1 MSTARSTRTGLV
13 HEHCSE
19 RASLGE
25 GMQRERRAGYRW
37 RHTKVYVGD
46 SHALPVGEGMVI
58 DGRCCAGSHGWC
70 CDGVA
75 PDLPGTQP
83 APLREMKSYLAVKA
97 TPDRWISAPGLL
109 ARARWRASVM
119 KTKQTRTRRDCDA
132 SAHVDLIEVNSVPGA
147 LQLQRSLCPSEAEAR
162 GQTDAFHSP
171 MWQHITGI

>member
-1 MSTARSTRTGLV
+1 MLLPPDFGSTTTHRHITELTVPTHCPPTLSTTKRTRKLT
-13 HEHCSE
+13 S
-19 RASLGE
+19 ASGTCFPLLC
-25 GMQRERRAGYRW
+25 
-37 RHTKVYVGD
+37 
-46 SHALPVGEGMVI
+46 HALQ
-58 DGRCCAGSHGWC
+58 CTGSHGWC